1 MAKKQT
7 SAKRRRGAK
16 KVTTSARKKSNVV
29 RKKAATKKAT
39 RKKVASKKP
48 TRRAAPAPANK
59 RLAARKPSRSVS
71 KSVLTTAP
79 AAVERPATAPTE
91 PEPQAFWDPKG
102 GRSAF
107 TGDSKAHTKPADQR
121 SHIRMTAPRTW
132 SNRQPGRG

>member
-7 SAKRRRGAK
+7 AAKRRRGAQ
-16 KVTTSARKKSNVV
+16 KVKAPVRPKSNVAP
-29 RKKAATKKAT
+29 KKAATKKAT

-48 TRRAAPAPANK
+48 ARKAAPTTANK
-59 RLAARKPSRSVS
+59 KLAARKPS

-79 AAVERPATAPTE
+79 AAVERPTTAPTE